1 MFVSLYRFGYIPWGY
16 MRYVFLS
23 LFLSFKHFSCN
34 QNKEKSL
41 HLSKCDV
48 FGWHICKMRSREDSV
63 RMMNKAIGVC
73 KPNTHHNDETLMSI
87 TAALL
92 SHVRGLESLI
102 SARRLH
108 PWAFV
113 SSCVYV
119 ITPLCCSPC
128 WCVNDFNCPHLRQ
141 AYIWQRVELYA
152 RDSLFKFSMRLQIY
166 HPKHKIKTVI
176 IRGEMKA
183 AQILRAN
190 PIWDSPQA

>member
-1 MFVSLYRFGYIPWGY
+1 

-34 QNKEKSL
+34 WNKGKSRY
-41 HLSKCDV
+41 LSKCDV

-73 KPNTHHNDETLMSI
+73 KPNTHHDDETMMSI

-92 SHVRGLESLI
+92 SHVWGWESLI
-102 SARRLH
+102 SACSLH

-119 ITPLCCSPC
+119 VTPLCCSPC
-128 WCVNDFNCPHLRQ
+128 CCVNDFNCPHLCK
-141 AYIWQRVELYA
+141 AYIWQRAELY
-152 RDSLFKFSMRLQIY
+152 SLFIFSMRLQIY

-183 AQILRAN
+183 AQILREN
-190 PIWDSPQA
+190 PISDSPQA